1 MLGPGITETD
11 SIKTRNEFDAG
22 TRCSGDATVE
32 TAGGEEPFAQ
42 DEWSSDSAR
51 GPGMKCPN
59 CQHENSPDAKFC
71 ESCAAALSRLCAN
84 CKNPASPTAKY
95 CSQCGHALNPLG
107 EADRYASPRNYTPQ
121 HLVNKILTS
130 KAALEG
136 ERKQITVL
144 FADIKGSM
152 EVITDRDVEDAQK
165 LLHAV
170 VERMIEAVHRYEG
183 TVNSVLGD
191 GIMALFGAPLA
202 HEDHAVR
209 ACYAALRMQENI
221 ARYSEEVQRTHGVP
235 IVTRV
240 GVNSGEI
247 VISAIG
253 NDLHMEYTVVG
264 PTVHLAARMEQMAK
278 PGTVLTTTHTH
289 RLAEGFIAMKSL
301 GPAAV
306 KGLAEAVPI
315 FEVTGAG
322 PARTRLQAAASRG
335 LTRFVGREVELEHLR
350 RALQLASEGQ
360 GQVVA
365 LVGQAG
371 VGKSRLM
378 HELIHSHQT
387 AGWLVL
393 ESNTTSYEHAT
404 PYLPIT
410 ELLRDYFK
418 VDPREEVQSIREKV
432 SGKILTL
439 NPSLQDAILPVLDLL
454 NALDEDHPF
463 RSLDPEQHRQNT
475 YQAVTR
481 LLLSENRVH
490 PVIAIFE
497 DLHWYDSL
505 TLGLLNELVVRGQ
518 EARLLLVVS
527 YRPEFQD
534 GWKHRP
540 NYRQLH
546 LNPLASENL
555 EALLQALLGSNPNL
569 QILKNFLMQRASGN
583 PFFVEEIVRALAEN
597 GVIEGSRSNYRLA
610 KPFMTH
616 EIPPTVQAVLA
627 ARIDALPSPEKRLL
641 QEASVIGQD
650 VLFALLHAIS
660 GLSEDELQGL
670 LEDVQASEFLYATQL
685 FPDLQYTFTHS
696 LTHDVTYNGVLLE
709 RRREI
714 HGRIVEAIEKLYAGK
729 LTDQVERLAHHAVRG
744 DRKDKAIHY
753 LRQSGAKA
761 AARSALADARSCFEQ
776 ALGILKLLPDG
787 QATQEE
793 AFDIRL
799 EMRPVLRQLGEGRQ
813 MLEYLREA
821 ETIATRLRDDRR
833 RGLACS
839 FMTTA
844 YASLDQLDEAASTGS
859 RALEIADRL
868 GDAKLRLLAKSFLSQ
883 VYCYGAEYERVIE
896 LATGNLAALPA
907 EWTNEHFGMA
917 VPASI
922 FDRAWIIMSLAELG
936 RFAEAG
942 RYEAE
947 AISLAEATDY
957 AFNISWAHLAASMP
971 YLLKGEWAKARTLVE
986 RWIATLRGGNVA
998 IHLPWAVAASAWAL
1012 AQIGAKDQVME
1023 RVQEAEELLERQAA
1037 HGIVGHRGWAYQA
1050 MGRACLLL
1058 GRLDKARQLAERA
1071 VGTSQHQ
1078 PGFAAHAL
1086 HLLGDLAAQPGRFDA
1101 ENSMAHYRESMA
1113 LAQKH
1118 GMRPLIAHCH
1128 FGLGRVYDRLG
1139 KPEAHKNLATA
1150 ATMYRDMGMAFWLKQ
1165 AES

>member
-1 MLGPGITETD
+1 
-11 SIKTRNEFDAG
+11 
-22 TRCSGDATVE
+22 
-32 TAGGEEPFAQ
+32 
-42 DEWSSDSAR
+42 
-51 GPGMKCPN
+51 MKCPN
-59 CQHENSPDAKFC
+59 CQLENSAEAKFC
-71 ESCAAALSRLCAN
+71 EACAAPLARLCAN
-84 CKNPASPTAKY
+84 CKSPASPTAKY
-95 CSQCGHALNPLG
+95 CAQCGHALTPIG
-107 EADRYASPRNYTPQ
+107 ESNRYSSPRDYTPQ
-121 HLVNKILTS
+121 HLVDKILTT
-130 KAALEG
+130 KTALEG

-170 VERMIEAVHRYEG
+170 LERMIEAVHRYEG
-183 TVNSVLGD
+183 TVNSVMGD

-209 ACYAALRMQENI
+209 ACYAALRMQESI
-221 ARYSEEVQRTHGVP
+221 ARYSDEVQRTQGVP
-235 IVTRV
+235 IMTRV

-247 VISAIG
+247 VVSAIG

-264 PTVHLAARMEQMAK
+264 PTVHLASRMEQMAK
-278 PGTVLTTTHTH
+278 PGSVLTTAHTR
-289 RLAEGFIAMKSL
+289 RLAEGFIAMKPL
-301 GPAAV
+301 GPVPV
-306 KGLAEAVPI
+306 KGLAEPVPI

-322 PARTRLQAAASRG
+322 PARTRLQAAAGRG
-335 LTRFVGREVELEHLR
+335 LTRFVGREVELEQLQ
-350 RALQLASEGQ
+350 RAQRLAGQGQ

-378 HELIHSHQT
+378 HEFIHSDQT

-393 ESNTTSYEHAT
+393 ESNTTSYDHAT

-418 VDPREEVQSIREKV
+418 VDAQEDTQSIREKV

-439 NPSLQDAILPVLDLL
+439 NPSLQDAVLPVLDLL
-454 NALDEDHPF
+454 NALDDDHPF
-463 RSLDPEQHRQNT
+463 RSLDPEQHRQST
-475 YQAVTR
+475 YQAITR
-481 LLLSENRVH
+481 LLLSENRVQ
-490 PVIAIFE
+490 PVIALFE

-505 TLGLLNELVVRGQ
+505 TLGLLNELAVRAQ
-518 EARLLLVVS
+518 DARLLLVVS

-534 GWKHRP
+534 DWKHRP

-555 EALLQALLGSNPNL
+555 AALLQALLGSNPNL

-597 GVIEGSRSNYRLA
+597 GVIEGARSNYRLA
-610 KPFMTH
+610 KPFVSH

-627 ARIDALPSPEKRLL
+627 ARIDALPAAEKRLL
-641 QEASVIGQD
+641 QEASVIGHD

-660 GLSEDELQGL
+660 GLAENDLQGL

-714 HGRIVEAIEKLYAGK
+714 HARIVDAIEKLYAGR
-729 LTDQVERLAHHAVRG
+729 LGEQVERLAHHAVRG
-744 DRKDKAIHY
+744 DLKDKAVHY

-776 ALGILKLLPDG
+776 ALDLLKTLPESQSSLEQG
-787 QATQEE
+787 L
-793 AFDIRL
+793 DIRL
-799 EMRPVLRQLGEGRQ
+799 ELRPVLRQLGEARP
-813 MLEYLREA
+813 MLDHLREA
-821 ETIATRLRDDRR
+821 EAIAMRLRDDRR
-833 RGLACS
+833 RGLVCG

-844 YASLDQLDEAASTGS
+844 YSSVDALDEAAATGA
-859 RALEIADRL
+859 RALEIAERL
-868 GDAKLRLLAKSFLSQ
+868 GDAKLRLVAKSYLAQ
-883 VYCYGAEYERVIE
+883 VYCYRAEYERVVE
-896 LATGNLAALPA
+896 LVSGNLASLPP
-907 EWTNEHFGMA
+907 EWVNEHFGMA
-917 VPASI
+917 VPVAI

-936 RFAEAG
+936 RFSEAAK
-942 RYEAE
+942 YEAE
-947 AISLAEATDY
+947 AIQIAEAADY
-957 AFNISWAHLAASMP
+957 AFSIGWAHLAASMP
-971 YLLKGEWAKARTLVE
+971 HLLKGDWAQARTLVE
-986 RWIATLRGGNVA
+986 RWIATLRSANVA
-998 IHLPWAVAASAWAL
+998 IHLPWAVASSAWTL
-1012 AQIGAKDQVME
+1012 AQIGATDQAFE
-1023 RVQEAEELLERQAA
+1023 RVEEAEELLERQAA
-1037 HGIVGHRGWAYQA
+1037 NGIVGHRGWAYHA
-1050 MGRACLLL
+1050 VGRACLLL
-1058 GRLDKARQLAERA
+1058 GRLDKARHLAERA

-1086 HLLGDLAAQPGRFDA
+1086 HLLGDLAAQPDRFDA
-1101 ENSMAHYRESMA
+1101 ENSTAHYREA
-1113 LAQKH
+1113 LTVAQKH

-1128 FGLGRVYDRLG
+1128 LGLGQVYRRLG
-1139 KPEAHKNLATA
+1139 RPEAHKNLATA
-1150 ATMYRDMGMAFWLKQ
+1150 ATMYRDMDMAFWLKQ
-1165 AES
+1165 AEG